1 MENRSPLVSPLVSPS
16 GSPRGSPRRSPS
28 ISLRGRRSPSRS
40 PRGRSPRAH
49 GNARADYIPH
59 TARIQIPREDDN
71 DAMLLPGRS
80 PSRSPRRG
88 LRISPS
94 RSPHVREN
102 DRIKIP
108 REGDNDAML
117 LWRATVSPIDNIGE
131 PYLAEWDSDFP
142 SNPRYIGEIDNSR
155 PQRWMRLSYAR
166 PTGELCGWW
175 LPGRLV
181 EDIYAGNNFGQQDE
195 FPIGYVAHT
204 PLLAS
209 HARLYQQAPPLPHV
223 IPLGRLDDE
232 YVEMLADQ
240 TFHKG
245 KRYIRNY
252 VNRYIKTIHP
262 FDARFT
268 PAVDK
273 RLREDIVKLLI
284 RASDQHWREAPIYA
298 CDQWDQHI
306 RPVIVEEGAIGMGDS
321 PDEARVPRQDD
332 EVNERYNKLGLDLD
346 LFDDDIASE
355 ALYNKKGKPAI
366 PGNKADAD
374 RFSQWMFRQDTHFEN
389 ARDMYFPHLKPVEEE
404 MRRKRS
410 QRKRDKKILK
420 AQLKDPS
427 AVYDGGRRR
436 RTRKRKLTKR
446 R

>member
-1 MENRSPLVSPLVSPS
+1 
-16 GSPRGSPRRSPS
+16 
-28 ISLRGRRSPSRS
+28 
-40 PRGRSPRAH
+40 
-49 GNARADYIPH
+49 
-59 TARIQIPREDDN
+59 
-71 DAMLLPGRS
+71 
-80 PSRSPRRG
+80 
-88 LRISPS
+88 
-94 RSPHVREN
+94 VREN

-155 PQRWMRLSYAR
+155 PQRWMRLSYAM
-166 PTGELCGWW
+166 PDVENTAYGWW
-175 LPGRLV
+175 LPGRLE
-181 EDIYAGNNFGQQDE
+181 EDVYIPNNFGVEDE
-195 FPIGYVAHT
+195 FFPSAYVAHT

-209 HARLYQQAPPLPHV
+209 HARLYQRAPPLPHV
-223 IPLGRLDDE
+223 IPLGRLDNE

-284 RASDQHWREAPIYA
+284 RTSDQHWREAPIYA
-298 CDQWDQHI
+298 CDQWDRYI

-374 RFSQWMFRQDTHFEN
+374 RFSQWMFRHDTHFEN

-436 RTRKRKLTKR
+436 RTRKHKHAGMRTRKNKR
-446 R
+446 PAGKRTNRKTRSKT

>member
-1 MENRSPLVSPLVSPS
+1 MQNEGNGER
-16 GSPRGSPRRSPS
+16 SPRGSP
-28 ISLRGRRSPSRS
+28 RGRRSPSRS
-40 PRGRSPRAH
+40 PRVSPRGRRSPSRSPRVSPR
-49 GNARADYIPH
+49 GNARADYIPN
-59 TARIQIPREDDN
+59 I
-71 DAMLLPGRS
+71 
-80 PSRSPRRG
+80 
-88 LRISPS
+88 
-94 RSPHVREN
+94 

-155 PQRWMRLSYAR
+155 PQRWMRLLYAR

-175 LPGRLV
+175 LPGHLE
-181 EDIYAGNNFGQQDE
+181 EDIYSENNFGQQDE

-209 HARLYQQAPPLPHV
+209 HAPLYQQAPPLPHV

-284 RASDQHWREAPIYA
+284 RTSNQRWHDAPIDA
-298 CDQWDQHI
+298 CDQWERYI
-306 RPVIVEEGAIGMGDS
+306 RPAIVEEGAIGMGDS

-332 EVNERYNKLGLDLD
+332 DVNERYNKLGLDLD

-355 ALYNKKGKPAI
+355 ALYNKKGNPAI
-366 PGNKADAD
+366 PGNKADAA
-374 RFSQWMFRQDTHFEN
+374 RFSEWMFRQETNFER
-389 ARDMYFPHLKPVEEE
+389 ARDAYFPHLKPVEEG
-404 MRRKRS
+404 RRKRS
-410 QRKRDKKILK
+410 QRRRYKKELKREGR
-420 AQLKDPS
+420 DPS

-436 RTRKRKLTKR
+436 RTRKHKHAGMRTHKNKLAGKR
-446 R
+446 ANSKTRAKK